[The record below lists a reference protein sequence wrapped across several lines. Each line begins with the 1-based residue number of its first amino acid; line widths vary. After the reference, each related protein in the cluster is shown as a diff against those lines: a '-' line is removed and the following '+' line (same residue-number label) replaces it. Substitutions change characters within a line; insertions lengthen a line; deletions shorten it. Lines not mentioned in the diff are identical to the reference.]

1 MTNADQLR
9 EMDDD
14 ELASFLCSDGICPPD
29 VFIGEC
35 AARDNKN
42 LNCHDC
48 WLIWLRKEAD

>member
-35 AARDNKN
+35 AARDNKH

>member
-14 ELASFLCSDGICPPD
+14 ELASWLCFEAICPPD
-29 VFIGEC
+29 VLYGEC
-35 AARDNKN
+35 AARDNKH